1 MQFSNSTTHAWAVKI
16 WMGIHIKKVLY
27 AFVLY
32 FIFSLS
38 VFFTYSY
45 HSYRHLLNIL
55 FPFLTSHN
63 LFVFPWDYDINLLN
77 IHIPG
82 FMKLH
87 SKLIWLLK
95 VVPPFFK
102 LRKSARARQELEGRL
117 VVEYN
122 ATSQKAVK
130 NNERPVG
137 SVQIMVALI
146 IQSSKNQ
153 EDAYNPSTVAVK
165 DQFQLKI
172 LNIKIQLLVLQQ

>member
-1 MQFSNSTTHAWAVKI
+1 MDGYPYKKSTLCICVA
-16 WMGIHIKKVLY
+16 LY
-27 AFVLY
+27 
-32 FIFSLS
+32 FSLS

-45 HSYRHLLNIL
+45 HSYIHLLNIL

-63 LFVFPWDYDINLLN
+63 LFVFPWNYDINLLN

-87 SKLIWLLK
+87 SKPIWLLK

-117 VVEYN
+117 VVDYN

-172 LNIKIQLLVLQQ
+172 LNIKIQLLLLQQ